1 MAQNELTVIRR
12 QEPSIV
18 VRKEKNLSRWIAIG
32 FLMTFLLLPLIPLV
46 LWSFGFNW
54 FFPNV
59 LPTRWG
65 MRAWA
70 YVFSPTASILP
81 ALWDTL
87 VIAIGTVLISLLIGV
102 PAGRALGL
110 YTFRGKRV
118 IEFFILAPTIVP
130 PLAVVLGIHVVF
142 LRLGLA
148 DTMIGVILVHL
159 IPVLPYVTLVLTGV
173 FANYDPEFED
183 QARSLGAGT
192 LSIIWRVMIPS
203 IFPGLMV
210 AGLFAFII
218 SWSQYVITLLIGGG
232 GVQTLP
238 LLLYA
243 FARSGDYAV
252 TGAISVIFI
261 TPGLLMLMFTSR
273 YLTGKNQAL
282 GGIGR

>member
-1 MAQNELTVIRR
+1 MTFQAEKSIVIRR
-12 QEPSIV
+12 KKH
-18 VRKEKNLSRWIAIG
+18 VRRWIAIS
-32 FLMTFLLLPLIPLV
+32 FLMTFLILPLIPLFI
-46 LWSFGFNW
+46 WSFGFNW

-65 MRAWA
+65 IRAWS
-70 YVFSPTASILP
+70 YVFDPTAQILP
-81 ALWDTL
+81 ALWDSL
-87 VIAIGTVLISLLIGV
+87 VIAIGTVLISLVIGI

-110 YTFRGKRV
+110 NVFRGKRLV
-118 IEFFILAPTIVP
+118 EFLVLAPTIVP

-142 LRLGLA
+142 LKLGLA
-148 DTMIGVILVHL
+148 DTLIGVILVHL

-192 LSIIWRVMIPS
+192 ITIIWRIMIPS
-203 IFPGLMV
+203 IFPGIIV
-210 AGLFAFII
+210 AALFSFII
-218 SWSQYVITLLIGGG
+218 SWAQYVTTLLIGGG
-232 GVQTLP
+232 RVQTLP

-261 TPGLLMLMFTSR
+261 TPGILMLLFTSR